1 MSLRKILTCNL
12 IIFQLEIQKMKK
24 INESNIWYF
33 IIWLILW
40 KNQNR
45 KVAMSRNVYMEKVL
59 TFNSIL
65 VSYNC
70 SKKLS
75 QTWRLKT
82 TEMCSPTVLEA
93 RSLKS
98 RYPTTTIF
106 EKALGRDCI
115 LCNFLEAVCIQMAAS
130 LQSCLCFHIA
140 FSSIS
145 SHLLHVLN
153 LGLSFT
159 STSVIGF
166 RP

>member
-1 MSLRKILTCNL
+1 
-12 IIFQLEIQKMKK
+12 
-24 INESNIWYF
+24 
-33 IIWLILW
+33 
-40 KNQNR
+40 
-45 KVAMSRNVYMEKVL
+45 MSRNVYMERVP

-65 VSYNC
+65 VSYIETN
-70 SKKLS
+70 KLS
-75 QTWRLKT
+75 QTCRLKT

-98 RYPTTTIF
+98 RYSNTTLF
-106 EKALGRDCI
+106 EEALGRDCI
-115 LCNFLEAVCIQMAAS
+115 PCPFPEAVCIQMAAS

-153 LGLSFT
+153 LGLSLT

-166 RP
+166 RAQWIIKDDLISRFLT